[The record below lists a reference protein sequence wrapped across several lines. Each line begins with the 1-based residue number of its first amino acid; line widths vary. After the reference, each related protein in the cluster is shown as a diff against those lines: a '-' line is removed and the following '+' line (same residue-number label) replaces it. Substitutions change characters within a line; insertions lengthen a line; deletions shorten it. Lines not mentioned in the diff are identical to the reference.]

1 MKDQRG
7 FTLIEVLFSLSITII
22 IIFNAFT
29 LIKNT
34 YTVQLT
40 YNEDLS
46 LGAKQLSDYLL
57 VSSVISYH
65 KELTCQTHDNLKYT
79 IKIDN
84 HRLVKQPG
92 YEIIIDNIDDVQFI
106 NRDNYLIMK
115 IKRNSQ
121 EISYLIGDM
130 YKAK

>member
-1 MKDQRG
+1 M
-7 FTLIEVLFSLSITII
+7 EVLFSLSITII

-57 VSSVISYH
+57 VSSVISCH

>member
-1 MKDQRG
+1 M
-7 FTLIEVLFSLSITII
+7 EVLFSLSITII

>member
-1 MKDQRG
+1 M
-7 FTLIEVLFSLSITII
+7 
-22 IIFNAFT
+22 
-29 LIKNT
+29 
-34 YTVQLT
+34 
-40 YNEDLS
+40 
-46 LGAKQLSDYLL
+46 
-57 VSSVISYH
+57 
-65 KELTCQTHDNLKYT
+65 
-79 IKIDN
+79 
-84 HRLVKQPG
+84 VKQPG